1 MDSIMLIII
10 IIFLL
15 SVTIGYYILI
25 KRDDQKQIEAFVNV
39 ENLIEENVLYDS
51 PTVNDKIGF
60 IDYAKVLAQS
70 INNSINFTVY
80 GIYGPWGSGKTS
92 LMRMVK
98 SELPTQ
104 TNIWFDAWK
113 FNGKVSI
120 FDALCEILGERLE
133 QELKNRESRKKT
145 EELINLE
152 YQNKKIHYSIKKIND
167 YKENMSV
174 IVNYLNSNFNSK
186 IVIYVDDLDRCN
198 PTDAVDFLENL
209 KVFFDIPRISF
220 VIGVNYDILFF
231 EINKRFKNLAR
242 KNKNFTEEYLAK
254 IINIPF
260 FIPVLDQTKIKE
272 YICSNIQDKN
282 VLKAVEVFSTGLEG
296 NLRTVKRIV
305 NTFIIL
311 NEVACIR
318 KVNINQ
324 ILLAKLLVIQ
334 YRYKDV
340 YNRILLYPEY
350 LIHIQN
356 NLLKINRTHARIYSD
371 EIEKVPEEMKRL
383 LLISPY
389 FKISELNVYLCLTIE
404 KQNEIVADIE
414 VQQQNYLTKIKDGKL
429 DEIPNL
435 RILPYNIRQEVIN
448 NIIRNFSKYATDQ
461 QKRALE
467 LLEEVFD
474 NNIKKSLINI
484 LQQELLD
491 ISVIVKILLVLKDNG
506 IYIETHVWKLLYN
519 FIEYTKEQKECV
531 LEFVIKLL
539 DEGQRYCI
547 DILDKMFDRI
557 DWLSDERLK
566 VSAVISLGNSRDNK
580 AIDLIN
586 KFMDDLDPDVV
597 HTAFNAIGN
606 LDVDVL
612 WDYYEK
618 YTLDPNYRGAFFEAI
633 VNHVSKTDTIISMID
648 YKKIID
654 FLHIETEENGQ
665 IAEINLLYYVAMN
678 IIDGENQIYYRV
690 TNEIKDIL
698 QNILNCLMYIAR
710 YNDKWTVRAE
720 AEKVREQI
728 EKYKEENNVVLF

>member
-1 MDSIMLIII
+1 MGSNMLIII
-10 IIFLL
+10 IFFLL
-15 SVTIGYYILI
+15 MVTIVYYILI
-25 KRDDQKQIEAFVNV
+25 KRDDQNQIEKFINV

-98 SELPTQ
+98 SELPNQ

-113 FNGKVSI
+113 YNGKVSI

-133 QELKNRESRKKT
+133 QELKNRESRKKS
-145 EELINLE
+145 EELINIE
-152 YQNKKIHYSIKKIND
+152 CQNKKINYSIKKINN
-167 YKENMSV
+167 YKQNMSM
-174 IVNYLNSNFNSK
+174 IVNYLNSVSNSK

-198 PTDAVDFLENL
+198 PADAIDFLENL
-209 KVFFDIPRISF
+209 KVFFDVPRISF

-231 EINKRFKNLAR
+231 EINKRFKNLAK

-260 FIPVLDQTKIKE
+260 FIPMLDQAKIKE
-272 YICSNIQDKN
+272 YICYNIQDAN
-282 VLKAVEVFSTGLEG
+282 VLKAVEVFSTGVEG

-311 NEVACIR
+311 NEVASIR
-318 KVNINQ
+318 KVNINP

-340 YNRILLYPEY
+340 YNLILLNPQY
-350 LIHIQN
+350 LIQIQN
-356 NLLKINRTHARIYSD
+356 NLLRKNRTRAGLYSVDMERI
-371 EIEKVPEEMKRL
+371 PEEVKRI

-389 FKISELNVYLCLTIE
+389 FKISELNIYLCLTIE
-404 KQNEIVADIE
+404 KQNEMVTDVEA
-414 VQQQNYLTKIKDGKL
+414 QQQNYLTKIKDGKL
-429 DEIPNL
+429 YEVPDL
-435 RILPYNIRQEVIN
+435 RILSPDIRQEVIDS
-448 NIIRNFSKYATDQ
+448 IVRNFSKYVIEQ

-467 LLEEVFD
+467 LLEGVFD
-474 NNIKKSLINI
+474 NNIKKSLLDI
-484 LQQELLD
+484 LKEELLD
-491 ISVIVKILLVLKDNG
+491 VSVIIKILLVLKNNDIN
-506 IYIETHVWKLLYN
+506 IETYVWKLLYD
-519 FIEYTKEQKECV
+519 FAEYTEEQKECV
-531 LEFVIKLL
+531 LEFVVKLL

-557 DWLSDERLK
+557 DWVSDEELK
-566 VSAVISLGNSRDNK
+566 VRVVRSLGNSHDNK

-586 KFMDDLDPDVV
+586 NFMDDIDPEVV
-597 HTAFNAIGN
+597 QSAFDAIGN
-606 LDVDVL
+606 LDVDAL

-618 YTLDPNYRGAFFEAI
+618 YTLDSNYRGAFFEAI
-633 VNHVSKTDTIISMID
+633 VNHVEKTDTIISLID
-648 YKKIID
+648 YKTIID
-654 FLHIETEENGQ
+654 FLSVEVDENGQ

-690 TNEIKDIL
+690 TSELKDIL

-720 AEKVREQI
+720 AEKVRERI
-728 EKYKEENNVVLF
+728 EKYKEENYN